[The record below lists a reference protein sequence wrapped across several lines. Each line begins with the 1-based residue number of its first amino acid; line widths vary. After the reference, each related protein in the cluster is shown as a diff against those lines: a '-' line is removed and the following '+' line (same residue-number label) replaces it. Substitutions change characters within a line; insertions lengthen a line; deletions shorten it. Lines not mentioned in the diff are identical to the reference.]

1 MYYVYMMTNFT
12 NTVLYTGVTNNLERR
27 VFEHKQ
33 KLLKGFTQKYN
44 VKKIVYFETTEN
56 IQNAIEREKQIKGW
70 TRQKKNQL
78 INDTNPAWN
87 DLSEDWN

>member
-1 MYYVYMMTNFT
+1 MMTNFT

-78 INDTNPAWN
+78 INDTNAAWN